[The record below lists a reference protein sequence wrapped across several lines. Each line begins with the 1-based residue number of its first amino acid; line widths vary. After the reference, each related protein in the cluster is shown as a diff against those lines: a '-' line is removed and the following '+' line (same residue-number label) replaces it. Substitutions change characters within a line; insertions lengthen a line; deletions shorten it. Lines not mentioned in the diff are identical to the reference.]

1 MEDRMEKPVAPQ
13 ESEEAYLGPLDFQTV
28 LLLADIHEAFKAEGH
43 DEELPVDLQ
52 FEFASQLSLA
62 AALRRPS
69 PGKTVTGMGGTPVVD
84 WIFCSTPYRNKAK
97 DALVYPTTGVLL
109 ETDIEVWIR
118 DLLTPLTLWV
128 MDLPASESNH
138 HAYPHGLLDHM
149 LEVALAATTECASK
163 LGPDHWQGKMSERA
177 FGQALRLSMALGV
190 LHDIGK
196 VFNVEVKDKKSGE
209 TWDPM
214 REPLAYFKARH
225 EIPILEP
232 TPFRFMKGRGLNGHE
247 DKGKKLIPLVVHPKI
262 WKRMGPDIAKAYGAY
277 LGRYASPAVARP
289 APLDFVADCV
299 HRADGASAGRKEAKP
314 GEYLL
319 ELHTKAAAEVA

>member
-1 MEDRMEKPVAPQ
+1 MEKAVAPQ
-13 ESEEAYLGPLDFQTV
+13 ESEEAHLGPLDFQTV
-28 LLLADIHEAFKAEGH
+28 LLLAEIHEAFKAEGH
-43 DEELPVDLQ
+43 DEELPADEQ
-52 FEFASQLSLA
+52 FEYASQLGLA
-62 AALRRPS
+62 SALRGHA
-69 PGKTVTGMGGTPVVD
+69 PGKSVTGRGGTPVLD

-109 ETDIEVWIR
+109 DTVVEDWIR

-149 LEVALAATTECASK
+149 LEVALAATIECASK
-163 LGPDHWQGKMSERA
+163 LGPDHWEGKMSERA
-177 FGQALRLSMALGV
+177 FGQALRMSMALGV

-196 VFNVEVKDKKSGE
+196 VFNVEVKDQKSGE

-225 EIPILEP
+225 DMPILEP
-232 TPFRFMKGRGLNGHE
+232 TRFRFIKGRGLNGHE
-247 DKGKKLIPLVVHPKI
+247 DKGKKLIPFVVQPKI
-262 WKRMGPDIAKAYGAY
+262 WKRMGPDIAKAYDAY
-277 LGRYASPAVARP
+277 VGRYASPAVARP

-299 HRADGASAGRKEAKP
+299 HRADGVSASRK
-314 GEYLL
+314 GEKTGAYLL
-319 ELHTKAAAEVA
+319 ELHDKAAAEVA